1 MLCAGEC
8 DPRGWTA
15 MIDWARVN
23 ELREEIG
30 DDGFSEVV
38 ELFLDEVED
47 VIRRLASAPDPLRFE
62 EDLHF
67 LKGSAWNLGFREMGK
82 LCQIGEKRAS
92 EGDHAIDIAEVLA
105 SYARSKDAFVR
116 GLAERAAGRGSS
128 AA

>member
-1 MLCAGEC
+1 
-8 DPRGWTA
+8 

-47 VIRRLASAPDPLRFE
+47 VIRRLASAPDPGRFE

-67 LKGSAWNLGFREMGK
+67 LKGGAWNLGFRELGK

-92 EGDHAIDIAEVLA
+92 DGDHAIDIAEILA
-105 SYARSKDAFVR
+105 SYGRSKDAFVR
-116 GLAERAAGRGSS
+116 GLSNQPAGKGSS

>member
-1 MLCAGEC
+1 
-8 DPRGWTA
+8 

-23 ELREEIG
+23 ELRAEIG

-47 VIRRLASAPDPLRFE
+47 VIRRLSSAPDPLRFE

-67 LKGSAWNLGFREMGK
+67 LKGSAWNLGFRELGQ
-82 LCQIGEKRAS
+82 LCQAGERRAS
-92 EGDHAIDIAEVLA
+92 GGDLAIDIAEILA
-105 SYARSKDAFVR
+105 SYGGSKDAFVR
-116 GLAERAAGRGSS
+116 GLALQAAGQGSS

>member
-1 MLCAGEC
+1 
-8 DPRGWTA
+8 
-15 MIDWARVN
+15 MIDWARVH

-47 VIRRLASAPDPLRFE
+47 VMRRLASAPDPLRFE

-67 LKGSAWNLGFREMGK
+67 LKGSAWNLGFREVGK

-92 EGDHAIDIAEVLA
+92 DGDHAIDIAEILA
-105 SYARSKDAFVR
+105 SYGRSKSAFMR
-116 GLAERAAGRGSS
+116 GLAERGQGSS